1 MTSPFRG
8 HPALSRGRPRRDVT
22 SHCVSEW
29 CHPVYCTR
37 VSSVCRRESPR
48 LRLLSGGPPST
59 HSTLLSGFL
68 RPRPLQAASAHST
81 FITASAGWLWRRGNP
96 RLFPCPPPP
105 PGSETRLRRLP
116 PYFRPGLFVSSS
128 CGLNQ
133 AGGPIAL
140 ATEEEEDSW
149 QETSSLQ
156 RRRRQEKKS

>member
-8 HPALSRGRPRRDVT
+8 HPALPRGRPLRDVT

-37 VSSVCRRESPR
+37 SVCRRESPR
-48 LRLLSGGPPST
+48 RRLLSGGPPST

-68 RPRPLQAASAHST
+68 RPRPLQPDST
-81 FITASAGWLWRRGNP
+81 GWLWRRENP
-96 RLFPCPPPP
+96 RLFPCPPPSPPPP
-105 PGSETRLRRLP
+105 PGAETRLRRLP

-133 AGGPIAL
+133 AGGPRAL
-140 ATEEEEDSW
+140 APEEEEDSW

-156 RRRRQEKKS
+156 RRRRQE